1 MKSRDFV
8 IWVDGFI
15 EGKINLGV
23 DEIRHIKN
31 KITEV
36 DLNEEKP
43 IIIRRDSSPTMPI
56 TIKEPNTDD
65 FGQDFP
71 GRPPNVYM

>member
-36 DLNEEKP
+36 DLNE
-43 IIIRRDSSPTMPI
+43 
-56 TIKEPNTDD
+56 
-65 FGQDFP
+65 
-71 GRPPNVYM
+71 